1 MSTFEQVAQMLA
13 DYKSIDV
20 ATITPDTTFASIGV
34 DSLDMAELAMNM
46 EEGALNPDVVPLE
59 AGRDGRDPGGQRGH
73 EDRGLHRGG
82 H

>member
-34 DSLDMAELAMNM
+34 YSLDMAELAMNM
-46 EEGALNPDVVPLE
+46 EDEMGVTLE
-59 AGRDGRDPGGQRGH
+59 VN
-73 EDRGLHRGG
+73 EDMKTVGSIVEAIEAAK
-82 H
+82 

>member
-46 EEGALNPDVVPLE
+46 EVNEDMKTVGSIVE
-59 AGRDGRDPGGQRGH
+59 AI
-73 EDRGLHRGG
+73 EAAK
-82 H
+82 

>member
-20 ATITPDTTFASIGV
+20 STITPDTTFASIGV

-46 EEGALNPDVVPLE
+46 EDEMGVTIEVNEDMKTVGSIVE
-59 AGRDGRDPGGQRGH
+59 AIDAAK
-73 EDRGLHRGG
+73 
-82 H
+82 

>member
-46 EEGALNPDVVPLE
+46 EDEMGVTLE
-59 AGRDGRDPGGQRGH
+59 VN
-73 EDRGLHRGG
+73 
-82 H
+82 

>member
-20 ATITPDTTFASIGV
+20 TTITPDTTFASIGV

-46 EEGALNPDVVPLE
+46 EDEMGVTLE
-59 AGRDGRDPGGQRGH
+59 VN
-73 EDRGLHRGG
+73 EDMKTVGSIVEAIEAAK
-82 H
+82 

>member
-46 EEGALNPDVVPLE
+46 EDEMGVTLE
-59 AGRDGRDPGGQRGH
+59 VN
-73 EDRGLHRGG
+73 EDMKTVGSIVEAIEAAK
-82 H
+82 

>member
-1 MSTFEQVAQMLA
+1 MSTFEKVAQMLA

-46 EEGALNPDVVPLE
+46 EDEMGVTLE
-59 AGRDGRDPGGQRGH
+59 VN
-73 EDRGLHRGG
+73 EDMKTVGSIVEAIDAAK
-82 H
+82 

>member
-46 EEGALNPDVVPLE
+46 EDEMGVTLE
-59 AGRDGRDPGGQRGH
+59 VNENMKTVGSIVEAI
-73 EDRGLHRGG
+73 EAAK
-82 H
+82 

>member
-20 ATITPDTTFASIGV
+20 STITPDTTFASIGV

-46 EEGALNPDVVPLE
+46 EDEMGVTLE
-59 AGRDGRDPGGQRGH
+59 VN
-73 EDRGLHRGG
+73 EDMKTVGSIVEAIDAAK
-82 H
+82 